1 MFRVNQESRQ
11 YETYILEDSDSQ
23 NRVEIVPERG
33 GIVTQWQVQGREL
46 LYLDHERFTH
56 PELTVRGGI
65 PILFP
70 ICGNLPGDTYT
81 HNGQPYT
88 LKQHGFA
95 RNLPWRVVEQTTDSR
110 AALTVELTDNETTHA
125 QYPFAFQVRFTYE
138 LAGHTLTIHAQV
150 TNRSAEPLPFALGFH
165 PYFFVPATAKDQL
178 KINLPG
184 TTLWDHQTR
193 TSQPFRGFDFSQP
206 EIDIAF
212 RPLTGQVATV
222 TQEHG
227 TLTLEY
233 DPAFTTLVFWTVAGK
248 DFYCLEPWTAPR
260 YALTAG
266 DDLIRLAPSD
276 TWTAK
281 IQFTAAIC

>member
-1 MFRVNQESRQ
+1 MFTVQQTVRQ
-11 YETYILEDSDSQ
+11 YETYILEDAASQ
-23 NRVEIVPERG
+23 SRVEIVPERG
-33 GIVTQWQVQGREL
+33 GIVTQWQVQGREF
-46 LYLDHERFTH
+46 LYLDQERFAH

-95 RNLPWRVVEQTTDSR
+95 RNLPWRVVEQATDTH
-110 AALTVELTDNETTHA
+110 AALTLELTNTEATYT
-125 QYPFAFQVRFTYE
+125 QYPFAFQMRLTYG
-138 LAGHTLTIHAQV
+138 LAGYTLTIHAQI
-150 TNRSAEPLPFALGFH
+150 TNHSPEPLPFALGFH

-184 TTLWDHQTR
+184 TTLWEHQTR

-233 DPAFTTLVFWTVAGK
+233 DPPFTTLVFWTVAGK

-266 DDLIRLAPSD
+266 DDLTQLPPGD
-276 TWTAK
+276 TWTAGVR
-281 IQFTAAIC
+281 FTAAIG